1 MKLLGESTAKNVI
14 VKVVLAGACLAC
26 WAIPALAE
34 VSNLE
39 DYRAR
44 IHQAASALESL
55 RSPDESDSGID
66 YEEQLNRTASEL
78 RTLLPE
84 KESVRVGTNVVEVD
98 NRWFSDALN
107 YLVRPGIEPGNHEE
121 EIDAIVGRLTALE
134 AELQPR
140 TGEKSAAEREENKA
154 RMAAIHRRAEFNETN
169 KDESAIS
176 RGWRRFVRWLNSLF
190 GSAAPVESGA
200 VTKMS
205 RVAQFFVYGLVGA
218 AILFALWKLL
228 PLLRRSRRD
237 VKTKGRV
244 ERVILGEKLK
254 DGETASSLLGEAESL
269 ARAGDVR
276 GAIRKGYIA
285 LLCELAERKLL
296 RLEQNKTNRD
306 YLSAI
311 KKQQVIYENMLLMT
325 GSFERHW
332 YGLIPASEVDWV
344 EFRERYGEAVKSRG

>member
-1 MKLLGESTAKNVI
+1 MKPPGESTTKDVI
-14 VKVVLAGACLAC
+14 VKFVLAGVCIAC

-39 DYRAR
+39 DYRGR
-44 IHQAASALESL
+44 LHQAASALESL
-55 RSPDESDSGID
+55 RSPDESDSGIN
-66 YEEQLNRTASEL
+66 YGEQLNRTASEL

-84 KESVRVGTNVVEVD
+84 KESVRVGTDVVEVD
-98 NRWFSDALN
+98 NRWLSDALN
-107 YLVRPGIEPGNHEE
+107 YLVRPGIVPVGHEE
-121 EIDAIVGRLTALE
+121 ELDMIVGRLTALE

-140 TGEKSAAEREENKA
+140 TGEKSAADKDENKA
-154 RMAAIHRRAEFNETN
+154 RMAAIHRRAEFNEVN
-169 KDESAIS
+169 QEGSAIS
-176 RGWRRFVRWLNSLF
+176 RLWYRFLRWISRLF
-190 GSAAPVESGA
+190 GSASPVEPGA

-237 VKTKGRV
+237 IKTKGRI

-254 DGETASSLLGEAESL
+254 AGETASSLLGEAEAL

-332 YGLIPASEVDWV
+332 YGLVPASELDWV
-344 EFRERYGEAVKSRG
+344 EFRERYGDAVKQ